1 MSPPFMK
8 WRISRNAVSTVNRIA
23 ALRPCGRLVVGALAQ
38 QMPRVQNASAG
49 TP

>member
-1 MSPPFMK
+1 MK

-23 ALRPCGRLVVGALAQ
+23 ALSTMRDGLSSARWRSRCPAT
-38 QMPRVQNASAG
+38 QNEIAG